1 MKEYFLMWQNAFNF
15 QGRSRRREYW
25 IPILVNFII
34 GLVFTILIYATKS
47 YVFIVL
53 KYLYIILGIIPGLSL
68 AVRRLH
74 DVGKSGRFYLIF
86 NIIILILFIG
96 IYFVGKSGWFYL
108 ILIIISLFVH
118 IYFLYLFCQ
127 DSQIGSNKWG
137 VDPKKNERKSASFS
151 V

>member
-34 GLVFTILIYATKS
+34 GLVFTILIYATKFYIFS
-47 YVFIVL
+47 AIY
-53 KYLYIILGIIPGLSL
+53 YLYIILGIIPGLSL
-68 AVRRLH
+68 GVRRLH
-74 DVGKSGRFYLIF
+74 DVGKSG
-86 NIIILILFIG
+86 
-96 IYFVGKSGWFYL
+96 WFYL
-108 ILIIISLFVH
+108 ILLIPFFGV
-118 IYFLYLFCQ
+118 IYLIYLFCK

-137 VDPKKNERKSASFS
+137 ADPKKNERQSASFS